1 MAGDLCRLSLVYP
14 PESDGVLIELLE
26 SVDPPLPGFT
36 TWSANGHGQGF
47 DGASHA
53 ERVSGRVSRRVA
65 TMVLPRTQADA
76 LLQHIGEKAPIR
88 HLMFWIEPVLR
99 AGRMAS

>member
-1 MAGDLCRLSLVYP
+1 MASDLCRLSLVYP
-14 PESDGVLIELLE
+14 QESDSALVELLE
-26 SVDPPLPGFT
+26 TVEPPLPGFT

-65 TMVLPRTQADA
+65 TMVLPRSQADA
-76 LLQHIGEKAPIR
+76 LLEHIGEQTPIR
-88 HLMFWIEPVLR
+88 HLMFWIEPVLS
-99 AGRMAS
+99 AGRMA